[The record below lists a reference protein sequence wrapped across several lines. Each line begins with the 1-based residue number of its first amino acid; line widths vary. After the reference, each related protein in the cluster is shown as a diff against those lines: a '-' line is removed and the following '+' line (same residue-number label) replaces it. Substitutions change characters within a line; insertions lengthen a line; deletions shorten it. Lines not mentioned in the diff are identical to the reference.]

1 MALTQEALKN
11 SVVVGGKYNVVSD
24 YRWTLTGNL
33 DKQSADTFDETP
45 YVIVREFQVD
55 ESTIKRQWE
64 FYTTAAGDFAKA
76 TSTDP
81 LKPYEALF
89 SRTSPACT
97 YKFPYFSDVN
107 FEVNSQQ
114 WASLDTLEA
123 GKKFAAGTMGF
134 LFGEGAAAM
143 TTSIIEGAGTAAGA
157 ALALTYPKVGI
168 MDRPKLWQSHDFRTI
183 EIKFPLFN
191 TVAEDDW
198 KRNRTLIWVILNNS
212 LFVKRDFITGIPPV
226 YYEILIPGQ
235 HYSFAA
241 CMTNF
246 TVYNRGNMR
255 KLKDVNGKDAIVP
268 DAYEV
273 SMTFTDLVMPSRN
286 LFRAIQSQ
294 QDKVTVEAGI
304 PQNIGA
310 II

>member
-1 MALTQEALKN
+1 MALPREQLKN
-11 SVVVGGKYNVVSD
+11 SVVTGGKYNVVSD
-24 YRWTLTGNL
+24 YRWTLTSNI
-33 DKQSADTFDETP
+33 DRQNPDAFNEVP
-45 YVIVREFQVD
+45 YAFIQEYQVD

-64 FYTTAAGDFAKA
+64 FYSTAVENFVQA
-76 TSTDP
+76 TDTNP

-89 SRTSPACT
+89 SRAEKGCA
-97 YKFPYFSDVN
+97 YRFPYFSETN
-107 FEVNSQQ
+107 FEVNSPQ
-114 WASLDTLEA
+114 WASLDTLEQA
-123 GKKFAAGTMGF
+123 GKFVESGAGF
-134 LFGEGAAAM
+134 LFGEGAANIVGSMIRGGAAV
-143 TTSIIEGAGTAAGA
+143 AGT

-198 KRNRTLIWVILNNS
+198 KKNRTLIWVILNNS

-255 KLKDVNGKDAIVP
+255 KLSDINGRDAIVP
-268 DAYEV
+268 DAYEL

-286 LFRAIQSQ
+286 LFKAIQIKQSE
-294 QDKVTVEAGI
+294 VTVD
-304 PQNIGA
+304 
-310 II
+310 

>member
-1 MALTQEALKN
+1 MAIQREQLKN
-11 SVVVGGKYNVVSD
+11 SVITGGNYNVVSD
-24 YRWTLTGNL
+24 YRWTLTNNL
-33 DKQSADTFDETP
+33 EKQTADSFDEAP
-45 YVIVREFQVD
+45 YALIQEYQVD
-55 ESTIKRQWE
+55 ETTIKRQWE
-64 FYTTAAGDFAKA
+64 FYSTQVSDFAQA
-76 TSTDP
+76 TDTNP
-81 LKPYEALF
+81 LKPYEGLF
-89 SRTSPACT
+89 SRTERGCR

-107 FEVNSQQ
+107 FEVNSPQ
-114 WASLDTLEA
+114 WASLDTLEQA
-123 GKKFAAGTMGF
+123 GKFAEGTMGA
-134 LFGEGAAAM
+134 LFGEGGAAI
-143 TTSIIEGAGTAAGA
+143 TRSIIEGAGAAAGT

-183 EIKFPLFN
+183 EVKFPLFN

-198 KRNRTLIWVILNNS
+198 KKNRTLIWVILNNS

-235 HYSFAA
+235 HYSYAA

-255 KLKDVNGKDAIVP
+255 KLLDTNGKDAIVP

-286 LFRAIQSQ
+286 LFRAIQLEP
-294 QDKVTVEAGI
+294 DIVRV
-304 PQNIGA
+304 N
-310 II
+310 